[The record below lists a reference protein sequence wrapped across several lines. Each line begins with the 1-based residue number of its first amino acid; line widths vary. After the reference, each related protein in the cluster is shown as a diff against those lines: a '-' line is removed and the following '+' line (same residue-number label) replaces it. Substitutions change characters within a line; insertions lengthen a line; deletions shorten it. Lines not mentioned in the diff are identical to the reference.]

1 MRQARLSPAPAVP
14 PGNLKYPE
22 PMPAQPRPHR
32 ATIADVAREAGVS
45 RTTVSHAL
53 NGLGKVNSQTR
64 ERVMAV
70 AAELNYRPSVRAQGL
85 RKGRS
90 QSLALLSSMPAAVS
104 AGPSQLGFF
113 TELAMSCARTAL
125 LRGYVFML
133 TPPVSGTDPVDRL
146 DIDGAVLLEPAVD
159 DPIASAL
166 EARGIPYVTID
177 GPGGAAQ
184 ASGVVDLRHAQ
195 TAELLVEHL
204 IAQGA
209 RRPALIVGTSERGAQ
224 VAARNAY
231 LAAAAEYGFAP
242 VIAEADEEEGE
253 PAGADAAGAILSDAP
268 DVDAL
273 FVPIDTFASGAV
285 RAAEAAGRSVGVDLL
300 VATRYAGLRARTSTP
315 PLTAVDLGLD
325 EVARDAV
332 ELLLAVLDGSPA
344 SPEVERPHRP
354 DPRLIVRA
362 STAGP
367 GGHLGERPQ
376 IR

>member
-1 MRQARLSPAPAVP
+1 
-14 PGNLKYPE
+14 
-22 PMPAQPRPHR
+22 MPAQSRPHR

-53 NGLGKVNSQTR
+53 NGLGKVNAQTR
-64 ERVMAV
+64 ERVRAV
-70 AAELNYRPSVRAQGL
+70 AADLNYRPSVRAQGL

-125 LRGYVFML
+125 LRGYVFVL
-133 TPPVSGTDPVDRL
+133 TPPESGANPVDRL

-177 GPGGAAQ
+177 GPGEAGQ
-184 ASGVVDLRHAQ
+184 ASGVVDLRHTQ
-195 TAELLVEHL
+195 TAELLIEHL

-209 RRPALIVGTSERGAQ
+209 HRPALIVGSTERGAQ
-224 VAARNAY
+224 VAARDAY
-231 LAAAAEYGFAP
+231 LAAAAEHGFAP
-242 VIAEADEEEGE
+242 VIAEADEEGGE
-253 PAGADAAGAILSDAP
+253 PAGAEAAAVILADTP

-273 FVPIDTFASGAV
+273 LVPIDTFASGAV
-285 RAAEAAGRSVGVDLL
+285 RAAEGAGRRVGVDLL
-300 VATRYAGLRARTSTP
+300 VATRYDGLRARTSTP
-315 PLTAVDLGLD
+315 QLTAVDLGLD
-325 EVARDAV
+325 DVAREAV
-332 ELLLAVLDGSPA
+332 ELLLAVLDGSSLDA
-344 SPEVERPHRP
+344 EAERPRRS
-354 DPRLIVRA
+354 DPQLIERA
-362 STAGP
+362 SSAGP
-367 GGHLGERPQ
+367 GGDRLGEHPQ

>member
-1 MRQARLSPAPAVP
+1 M
-14 PGNLKYPE
+14 
-22 PMPAQPRPHR
+22 
-32 ATIADVAREAGVS
+32 
-45 RTTVSHAL
+45 
-53 NGLGKVNSQTR
+53 
-64 ERVMAV
+64 
-70 AAELNYRPSVRAQGL
+70 
-85 RKGRS
+85 
-90 QSLALLSSMPAAVS
+90 
-104 AGPSQLGFF
+104 
-113 TELAMSCARTAL
+113 
-125 LRGYVFML
+125 
-133 TPPVSGTDPVDRL
+133 
-146 DIDGAVLLEPAVD
+146 
-159 DPIASAL
+159 
-166 EARGIPYVTID
+166 
-177 GPGGAAQ
+177 
-184 ASGVVDLRHAQ
+184 
-195 TAELLVEHL
+195 
-204 IAQGA
+204 
-209 RRPALIVGTSERGAQ
+209 
-224 VAARNAY
+224 AARNAY

-300 VATRYAGLRARTSTP
+300 VATRYDGLRARTSTP